1 MVKKLI
7 KEIPLLIYEYQF
19 LNNTFYSHRLSC
31 FLLLFINAIVRE
43 YKLRKQMIYSNFQYA
58 ILLFPKI
65 PRVRQTA
72 DNIEVKDLKTPVSG
86 KKNKNRL
93 PYLPEITRIPQ
104 QDETKKLKLYDY
116 FL

>member
-1 MVKKLI
+1 MIKKLI
-7 KEIPLLIYEYQF
+7 KEILLLIYEYQF
-19 LNNTFYSHRLSC
+19 LNNTFCSHRLSC
-31 FLLLFINAIVRE
+31 FLLLFINAIVQE

-65 PRVRQTA
+65 LRVRQTA

-93 PYLPEITRIPQ
+93 PYLPEITRIHNRM
-104 QDETKKLKLYDY
+104 KRKS
-116 FL
+116 